1 MNSDVIM
8 VYLETVQD
16 KHLRVDT
23 PIQLTFSVGSDTLN
37 IHFNVQ
43 KSLVSQR
50 EDISDIS
57 PQFDMANPVHI
68 PIADIQDE
76 LNSIFAKALEL
87 RSQQIEGTTTV
98 KTAPDYRGFFN
109 ALPTLRIFR
118 LAQSQSR
125 ADVDFNGCYTDFSSA
140 LNASMAGAENPVM
153 LQAALEDVLKRLV
166 FPEGEDCL
174 TALHTAIDL
183 YNIPIVLEEFQKKSE
198 IKK

>member
-1 MNSDVIM
+1 MELLTPQEDGS
-8 VYLETVQD
+8 T
-16 KHLRVDT
+16 RVDK
-23 PIQLTFSVGSDTLN
+23 PIELRLSVGSDGMVAF
-37 IHFNVQ
+37 FNTSTRFGD
-43 KSLVSQR
+43 KDYG
-50 EDISDIS
+50 ETYDG
-57 PQFDMANPVHI
+57 MNPVVI
-68 PIADIQDE
+68 PIAQVKEE
-76 LNSIFAKALEL
+76 LDSIFKKILGL
-87 RSQQIEGTTTV
+87 RAEQIEGATTA

-166 FPEGEDCL
+166 FPEGEEEDCL
-174 TALHTAIDL
+174 TALHTAIEL
-183 YNIPIVLEEFQKKSE
+183 YNIQIVLEEFQKKSE